1 MRTRFSVAC
10 RVGPDI
16 LLTVMDDSPRILV
29 VDDEDSVL
37 AALRRRFERLGYE
50 VMTASTAADGIRLIS
65 NSEIAYDVI
74 LTDMSIEDPESGI
87 AVLDAAIQ
95 RDVLA
100 AVIVMT
106 AYGSVGNAVE
116 CMRRGAFDYVE
127 KNSPAVDVFELLPQK
142 VEGAL
147 ARRQQDLNT
156 VARWDQS

>member
-1 MRTRFSVAC
+1 
-10 RVGPDI
+10 
-16 LLTVMDDSPRILV
+16 MDDSPRILV

-156 VARWDQS
+156 VARWDHS

>member
-1 MRTRFSVAC
+1 
-10 RVGPDI
+10 
-16 LLTVMDDSPRILV
+16 MDDSPRILV

>member
-1 MRTRFSVAC
+1 
-10 RVGPDI
+10 
-16 LLTVMDDSPRILV
+16 MDDSPRILV

-106 AYGSVGNAVE
+106 EMPGAAP
-116 CMRRGAFDYVE
+116 RR
-127 KNSPAVDVFELLPQK
+127 PA
-142 VEGAL
+142 
-147 ARRQQDLNT
+147 
-156 VARWDQS
+156 